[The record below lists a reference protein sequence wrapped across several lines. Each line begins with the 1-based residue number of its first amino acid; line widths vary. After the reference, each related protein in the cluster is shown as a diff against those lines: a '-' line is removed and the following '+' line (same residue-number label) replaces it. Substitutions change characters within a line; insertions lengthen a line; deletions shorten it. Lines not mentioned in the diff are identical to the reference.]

1 MPLDRFYVLKDIAH
15 PVGGQDGYF
24 YFRLFLLSRKA
35 MNAMINPAKAMS
47 KLNIPMI
54 TMMVS
59 YAVISTTSFP
69 MYSW

>member
-54 TMMVS
+54 TIMVS
-59 YAVISTTSFP
+59 YAILFTIDFFVF
-69 MYSW
+69 